1 MIKRFLIRVLWFI
14 GRHTRIHLINKSLAE
29 INYRNILDAS
39 INRGTWK
46 GNELTQIGGIYQNLN
61 NMIDNI
67 VNQVSAQVNE
77 ANEESNEANEESNE
91 ETKEGAQEA

>member
-1 MIKRFLIRVLWFI
+1 MEITEKQESKKNIDFSKYNVNISAQFI
-14 GRHTRIHLINKSLAE
+14 V
-29 INYRNILDAS
+29 NYRNILDAS
-39 INRGTWK
+39 ISRGTWK

-77 ANEESNEANEESNE
+77 ANEEANE
-91 ETKEGAQEA
+91 ETKEAAQEA